1 MRKKTGVSSK
11 NNRKITDSMRKI
23 AGASALRR
31 FFACENVVESPVPFG
46 EFVRKLQNMAEIAEN
61 YLNVQRITIYSCQE
75 VRSAQR
81 GDENMKKRRYFAG
94 AAAILFLLLLCGFA
108 PQSITEDKDAQVL
121 LYETYGESEILVY
134 TGRTTVLYRPDGRS
148 AEAPFNGQYA
158 VLHGDTVTVFA
169 ETEEFLAVERFSAE
183 TLEETDLFAL
193 PVTSGLR
200 FAESDSAG
208 RLYAVTYGAP
218 STLQVFD
225 AAGEPLTEFIFED
238 KIFGIQTVDSTL
250 YVLLSE
256 SAVQISLAGNV
267 PTLSGTAFTYAPA
280 ARPYKLLGSDVYVNM
295 QGEVRL
301 FSGEEWAEDTIVTE
315 AVLSGDMLYWLS
327 DTSEVSRVC
336 RGDKAEFFTLSG
348 EAAALTANAAIIWQN
363 GALCRESFGTFVQP
377 TPTPSPI
384 PTPTPEPTA
393 TPKPSKT
400 PKPTATPKS
409 STTPKPAAT
418 PKPTATPDPDVTAKL
433 RVSGHI
439 LYAEPGVTAAKL
451 RAAFPQAEVE
461 VYTSSSAA
469 ASGRLKTGMSV
480 LIDDELYTVIV
491 PGDINASGTVN
502 TADMRLLQRV
512 LVGETEL
519 TDTAALA
526 ADLNENGRPDAADL
540 VLLAAKMQRD

>member
-1 MRKKTGVSSK
+1 
-11 NNRKITDSMRKI
+11 
-23 AGASALRR
+23 
-31 FFACENVVESPVPFG
+31 
-46 EFVRKLQNMAEIAEN
+46 
-61 YLNVQRITIYSCQE
+61 
-75 VRSAQR
+75 
-81 GDENMKKRRYFAG
+81 MKKRRYFAG

-183 TLEETDLFAL
+183 TFEETDLFAL

-363 GALCRESFGTFVQP
+363 GVLCRESFGTFVQP

-400 PKPTATPKS
+400 PKPTATPKP
-409 STTPKPAAT
+409 STTPKPTAI

-451 RAAFPQAEVE
+451 RAAFPQAEVK

-480 LIDDELYTVIV
+480 LIDDKLYTVIV

-540 VLLAAKMQRD
+540 VLLDAKMQRD

>member
-1 MRKKTGVSSK
+1 
-11 NNRKITDSMRKI
+11 
-23 AGASALRR
+23 
-31 FFACENVVESPVPFG
+31 
-46 EFVRKLQNMAEIAEN
+46 
-61 YLNVQRITIYSCQE
+61 
-75 VRSAQR
+75 
-81 GDENMKKRRYFAG
+81 MKKRRYFAG

-327 DTSEVSRVC
+327 DTSEVSRVR

-348 EAAALTANAAIIWQN
+348 EAASLTANAAIIWQN
-363 GALCRESFGTFVQP
+363 GVLCRESFGTFVQP

-469 ASGRLKTGMSV
+469 ASGRLKTGMSA

>member
-1 MRKKTGVSSK
+1 
-11 NNRKITDSMRKI
+11 
-23 AGASALRR
+23 
-31 FFACENVVESPVPFG
+31 
-46 EFVRKLQNMAEIAEN
+46 
-61 YLNVQRITIYSCQE
+61 
-75 VRSAQR
+75 
-81 GDENMKKRRYFAG
+81 MKKRRYFAG
-94 AAAILFLLLLCGFA
+94 TAAILFLLLLCGFA

-134 TGRTTVLYRPDGRS
+134 TGRTTMLYRPDGRS

-327 DTSEVSRVC
+327 DTSEVSRV
-336 RGDKAEFFTLSG
+336 RHGDKAEFFTLSG

-384 PTPTPEPTA
+384 PTP
-393 TPKPSKT
+393 
-400 PKPTATPKS
+400 
-409 STTPKPAAT
+409 T

-480 LIDDELYTVIV
+480 LIDDKLYTVIV

-540 VLLAAKMQRD
+540 VLLDAKMQRD

>member
-1 MRKKTGVSSK
+1 
-11 NNRKITDSMRKI
+11 
-23 AGASALRR
+23 
-31 FFACENVVESPVPFG
+31 
-46 EFVRKLQNMAEIAEN
+46 
-61 YLNVQRITIYSCQE
+61 
-75 VRSAQR
+75 
-81 GDENMKKRRYFAG
+81 MKKRRYFAG

-108 PQSITEDKDAQVL
+108 SQSITEDKDAQVL

-134 TGRTTVLYRPDGRS
+134 TGRMTVLYRPDGRS

-225 AAGEPLTEFIFED
+225 AAGEPLTEFTFED
-238 KIFGIQTVDSTL
+238 KIFGIQTVGSTL
-250 YVLLSE
+250 YALLSE

-301 FSGEEWAEDTIVTE
+301 FSGEKWAEDTIVTE
-315 AVLSGDMLYWLS
+315 AVLSDDMLYWLS
-327 DTSEVSRVC
+327 DTSEVSRMR

-348 EAAALTANAAIIWQN
+348 EAAALTANASIIWQN
-363 GALCRESFGTFVQP
+363 GTLCREPFGTFVQP

-393 TPKPSKT
+393 TPKPSTTPKSTATPKPSTT
-400 PKPTATPKS
+400 PKPTA
-409 STTPKPAAT
+409 A

-461 VYTSSSAA
+461 VYTVSSAA
-469 ASGRLKTGMSV
+469 VSGRLKTGMSAM
-480 LIDDELYTVIV
+480 IDDKLYTVIV

-502 TADMRLLQRV
+502 TADLRFLQRV

-519 TDTAALA
+519 ADTAALA

>member
-1 MRKKTGVSSK
+1 
-11 NNRKITDSMRKI
+11 
-23 AGASALRR
+23 
-31 FFACENVVESPVPFG
+31 
-46 EFVRKLQNMAEIAEN
+46 
-61 YLNVQRITIYSCQE
+61 
-75 VRSAQR
+75 
-81 GDENMKKRRYFAG
+81 MKKRRYFAG

-134 TGRTTVLYRPDGRS
+134 TGRTTVLYCPDGRS

-280 ARPYKLLGSDVYVNM
+280 ARPYKLLGSDVYVNI

-327 DTSEVSRVC
+327 DTSEVSRVR

-384 PTPTPEPTA
+384 PTP
-393 TPKPSKT
+393 
-400 PKPTATPKS
+400 
-409 STTPKPAAT
+409 T

-469 ASGRLKTGMSV
+469 ASGRLKTGMSA
-480 LIDDELYTVIV
+480 LIDDKLYTVIV

-540 VLLAAKMQRD
+540 VLLAAKMRQD

>member
-1 MRKKTGVSSK
+1 
-11 NNRKITDSMRKI
+11 
-23 AGASALRR
+23 
-31 FFACENVVESPVPFG
+31 
-46 EFVRKLQNMAEIAEN
+46 
-61 YLNVQRITIYSCQE
+61 
-75 VRSAQR
+75 
-81 GDENMKKRRYFAG
+81 MKKRRYFAG

-169 ETEEFLAVERFSAE
+169 ETEEFFAVERFSAE

-218 STLQVFD
+218 STLQVFN

-301 FSGEEWAEDTIVTE
+301 FSGEEWTEDTIVTE

-327 DTSEVSRVC
+327 DTSEVSRVR

-409 STTPKPAAT
+409 STTPKPTAT
-418 PKPTATPDPDVTAKL
+418 SKPTATPDPDVTAKL
-433 RVSGHI
+433 WVSGHI

-469 ASGRLKTGMSV
+469 ASGRLKTGMIV

-540 VLLAAKMQRD
+540 VLLDAKMQRD

>member
-1 MRKKTGVSSK
+1 
-11 NNRKITDSMRKI
+11 
-23 AGASALRR
+23 
-31 FFACENVVESPVPFG
+31 
-46 EFVRKLQNMAEIAEN
+46 
-61 YLNVQRITIYSCQE
+61 
-75 VRSAQR
+75 
-81 GDENMKKRRYFAG
+81 MKKRRYFAG
-94 AAAILFLLLLCGFA
+94 TAAILFLLLLCGFA

-134 TGRTTVLYRPDGRS
+134 AGRTTVLYRPDGRS

-238 KIFGIQTVDSTL
+238 KIFGIQMVDGML

-327 DTSEVSRVC
+327 DTSEVSRVR

-363 GALCRESFGTFVQP
+363 GALCREPFGTFVQP

-400 PKPTATPKS
+400 PKPTT
-409 STTPKPAAT
+409 T

-480 LIDDELYTVIV
+480 LIDDKLYTVIV

-540 VLLAAKMQRD
+540 VLLAGKMQRD

>member
-1 MRKKTGVSSK
+1 
-11 NNRKITDSMRKI
+11 
-23 AGASALRR
+23 
-31 FFACENVVESPVPFG
+31 
-46 EFVRKLQNMAEIAEN
+46 
-61 YLNVQRITIYSCQE
+61 
-75 VRSAQR
+75 
-81 GDENMKKRRYFAG
+81 MKKRRYFAG

-256 SAVQISLAGNV
+256 SAVQISLAGNM

-315 AVLSGDMLYWLS
+315 AILSGDMIYWLS

-363 GALCRESFGTFVQP
+363 GVLCRESFGTFVQP

>member
-1 MRKKTGVSSK
+1 
-11 NNRKITDSMRKI
+11 
-23 AGASALRR
+23 
-31 FFACENVVESPVPFG
+31 
-46 EFVRKLQNMAEIAEN
+46 
-61 YLNVQRITIYSCQE
+61 
-75 VRSAQR
+75 
-81 GDENMKKRRYFAG
+81 MKKRRYFAG

-108 PQSITEDKDAQVL
+108 SQSITEDKDAQVL

-134 TGRTTVLYRPDGRS
+134 TGRTTVLYRPDGCS

-225 AAGEPLTEFIFED
+225 AAGEPLTEFTFED
-238 KIFGIQTVDSTL
+238 KIFGIQTVGSTL
-250 YVLLSE
+250 YALLSE

-327 DTSEVSRVC
+327 DTSEVSRVR
-336 RGDKAEFFTLSG
+336 RGDKAELFTLSG
-348 EAAALTANAAIIWQN
+348 EAAALTANAAIIWKN
-363 GALCRESFGTFVQP
+363 GTLCREPFGAFVQP

-400 PKPTATPKS
+400 PKPTATPKP
-409 STTPKPAAT
+409 STTPKPTATPKPSTTPKPTAA
-418 PKPTATPDPDVTAKL
+418 PKPTATPDPNVTAKL

-469 ASGRLKTGMSV
+469 ATGRLKTGMSA
-480 LIDDELYTVIV
+480 LIDDKLYTVIV

-502 TADMRLLQRV
+502 TADLRFLQRV

-519 TDTAALA
+519 ADTAALA

>member
-1 MRKKTGVSSK
+1 
-11 NNRKITDSMRKI
+11 
-23 AGASALRR
+23 
-31 FFACENVVESPVPFG
+31 
-46 EFVRKLQNMAEIAEN
+46 
-61 YLNVQRITIYSCQE
+61 
-75 VRSAQR
+75 
-81 GDENMKKRRYFAG
+81 MKKRRYFAG

-301 FSGEEWAEDTIVTE
+301 FSGEEWAEDAIVTE

-327 DTSEVSRVC
+327 DTSEVSRVR

-363 GALCRESFGTFVQP
+363 GVLCRESFGTFVQP

>member
-1 MRKKTGVSSK
+1 M
-11 NNRKITDSMRKI
+11 
-23 AGASALRR
+23 
-31 FFACENVVESPVPFG
+31 
-46 EFVRKLQNMAEIAEN
+46 
-61 YLNVQRITIYSCQE
+61 
-75 VRSAQR
+75 
-81 GDENMKKRRYFAG
+81 
-94 AAAILFLLLLCGFA
+94 
-108 PQSITEDKDAQVL
+108 
-121 LYETYGESEILVY
+121 
-134 TGRTTVLYRPDGRS
+134 
-148 AEAPFNGQYA
+148 
-158 VLHGDTVTVFA
+158 
-169 ETEEFLAVERFSAE
+169 
-183 TLEETDLFAL
+183 
-193 PVTSGLR
+193 
-200 FAESDSAG
+200 
-208 RLYAVTYGAP
+208 
-218 STLQVFD
+218 
-225 AAGEPLTEFIFED
+225 
-238 KIFGIQTVDSTL
+238 DSTL

-327 DTSEVSRVC
+327 DTSEVSRVR

-363 GALCRESFGTFVQP
+363 GALCREPFGTFVQP

-400 PKPTATPKS
+400 PKPTAYTETDRHAEP
-409 STTPKPAAT
+409 TAT

-491 PGDINASGTVN
+491 PGDINASSTVN
-502 TADMRLLQRV
+502 TARYASFAACARRGDGTDRHSRACRRL
-512 LVGETEL
+512 
-519 TDTAALA
+519 
-526 ADLNENGRPDAADL
+526 
-540 VLLAAKMQRD
+540 K

>member
-1 MRKKTGVSSK
+1 
-11 NNRKITDSMRKI
+11 
-23 AGASALRR
+23 
-31 FFACENVVESPVPFG
+31 
-46 EFVRKLQNMAEIAEN
+46 
-61 YLNVQRITIYSCQE
+61 
-75 VRSAQR
+75 
-81 GDENMKKRRYFAG
+81 MKKRRYFAG

-238 KIFGIQTVDSTL
+238 TIFGIQTVNSTL

-363 GALCRESFGTFVQP
+363 GVLCRESFGTFVQP

-400 PKPTATPKS
+400 PKPTATPKPS
-409 STTPKPAAT
+409 MTPKPTAI

-439 LYAEPGVTAAKL
+439 LYAEPGITAAKL

-469 ASGRLKTGMSV
+469 ASGRLKTGMSAM
-480 LIDDELYTVIV
+480 IDDKLYTVIV

>member
-1 MRKKTGVSSK
+1 
-11 NNRKITDSMRKI
+11 
-23 AGASALRR
+23 
-31 FFACENVVESPVPFG
+31 
-46 EFVRKLQNMAEIAEN
+46 
-61 YLNVQRITIYSCQE
+61 
-75 VRSAQR
+75 
-81 GDENMKKRRYFAG
+81 MKKRRYFAG

-327 DTSEVSRVC
+327 DTSEVSRVR

-348 EAAALTANAAIIWQN
+348 EAASLTANAAIIWQN
-363 GALCRESFGTFVQP
+363 GALCRELFGTFVQP

-540 VLLAAKMQRD
+540 VLLAAKMNRD

>member
-1 MRKKTGVSSK
+1 
-11 NNRKITDSMRKI
+11 
-23 AGASALRR
+23 
-31 FFACENVVESPVPFG
+31 
-46 EFVRKLQNMAEIAEN
+46 
-61 YLNVQRITIYSCQE
+61 
-75 VRSAQR
+75 
-81 GDENMKKRRYFAG
+81 MKKRRYFAG

-158 VLHGDTVTVFA
+158 VLHGDAVTVFA

-238 KIFGIQTVDSTL
+238 TIFGIQTVDSTL

-327 DTSEVSRVC
+327 DTSEVSRVR

-400 PKPTATPKS
+400 PKPTATPKP
-409 STTPKPAAT
+409 STTPKLTAT

-480 LIDDELYTVIV
+480 LIDDKLYTVIV

-526 ADLNENGRPDAADL
+526 ADLNENGRSDAADL
-540 VLLAAKMQRD
+540 VLLDAKMQRD

>member
-1 MRKKTGVSSK
+1 
-11 NNRKITDSMRKI
+11 
-23 AGASALRR
+23 
-31 FFACENVVESPVPFG
+31 
-46 EFVRKLQNMAEIAEN
+46 
-61 YLNVQRITIYSCQE
+61 
-75 VRSAQR
+75 
-81 GDENMKKRRYFAG
+81 MKKRRYFAG
-94 AAAILFLLLLCGFA
+94 TAAILFLLLLCGFA

-267 PTLSGTAFTYAPA
+267 PILSGTAFAYAPA

-315 AVLSGDMLYWLS
+315 ARFERRHALLAFGHLGGLARAPRRQGGVLHAFRRSGCTHRKCS
-327 DTSEVSRVC
+327 DH
-336 RGDKAEFFTLSG
+336 L
-348 EAAALTANAAIIWQN
+348 
-363 GALCRESFGTFVQP
+363 
-377 TPTPSPI
+377 
-384 PTPTPEPTA
+384 
-393 TPKPSKT
+393 
-400 PKPTATPKS
+400 
-409 STTPKPAAT
+409 
-418 PKPTATPDPDVTAKL
+418 AK
-433 RVSGHI
+433 R
-439 LYAEPGVTAAKL
+439 
-451 RAAFPQAEVE
+451 R
-461 VYTSSSAA
+461 
-469 ASGRLKTGMSV
+469 
-480 LIDDELYTVIV
+480 TV
-491 PGDINASGTVN
+491 
-502 TADMRLLQRV
+502 QRV
-512 LVGETEL
+512 VRYICAAYAHTFAHP
-519 TDTAALA
+519 DTYAGADRDPKAL
-526 ADLNENGRPDAADL
+526 
-540 VLLAAKMQRD
+540 

>member
-1 MRKKTGVSSK
+1 
-11 NNRKITDSMRKI
+11 
-23 AGASALRR
+23 
-31 FFACENVVESPVPFG
+31 
-46 EFVRKLQNMAEIAEN
+46 
-61 YLNVQRITIYSCQE
+61 
-75 VRSAQR
+75 
-81 GDENMKKRRYFAG
+81 MKKRRYFAG

-208 RLYAVTYGAP
+208 RLYTVTYGAP

-238 KIFGIQTVDSTL
+238 RIFGIQTVDSTL

-267 PTLSGTAFTYAPA
+267 PTLSGTAFTYVPA

-327 DTSEVSRVC
+327 DTSEVSRVR

-363 GALCRESFGTFVQP
+363 GALCREPFGAFVQP

-400 PKPTATPKS
+400 PKPTATPKPS
-409 STTPKPAAT
+409 MT
-418 PKPTATPDPDVTAKL
+418 PKPTATPKPPPHRIRMSRRSCV
-433 RVSGHI
+433 
-439 LYAEPGVTAAKL
+439 
-451 RAAFPQAEVE
+451 FPATF
-461 VYTSSSAA
+461 YTQ
-469 ASGRLKTGMSV
+469 
-480 LIDDELYTVIV
+480 
-491 PGDINASGTVN
+491 N
-502 TADMRLLQRV
+502 RV
-512 LVGETEL
+512 LRQQSYGQRSHRRKWKCTRHPPQ
-519 TDTAALA
+519 
-526 ADLNENGRPDAADL
+526 RPPAG
-540 VLLAAKMQRD
+540 

>member
-1 MRKKTGVSSK
+1 
-11 NNRKITDSMRKI
+11 
-23 AGASALRR
+23 
-31 FFACENVVESPVPFG
+31 
-46 EFVRKLQNMAEIAEN
+46 
-61 YLNVQRITIYSCQE
+61 
-75 VRSAQR
+75 
-81 GDENMKKRRYFAG
+81 MKKRRYFAG

-256 SAVQISLAGNV
+256 SAVQMSLAGKV

-327 DTSEVSRVC
+327 DTSEVSRVR
-336 RGDKAEFFTLSG
+336 RGDKAELFTLSG

-393 TPKPSKT
+393 TPKPS
-400 PKPTATPKS
+400 
-409 STTPKPAAT
+409 TTPKPPAT

-480 LIDDELYTVIV
+480 LIDDKLYTVIV

-540 VLLAAKMQRD
+540 VLLDAKMQRD

>member
-1 MRKKTGVSSK
+1 
-11 NNRKITDSMRKI
+11 
-23 AGASALRR
+23 
-31 FFACENVVESPVPFG
+31 
-46 EFVRKLQNMAEIAEN
+46 
-61 YLNVQRITIYSCQE
+61 
-75 VRSAQR
+75 
-81 GDENMKKRRYFAG
+81 MKKRRYFAG

-363 GALCRESFGTFVQP
+363 GVLCRESFGTFVQP

-400 PKPTATPKS
+400 PKPTATPKP
-409 STTPKPAAT
+409 STTPKPTAI

-540 VLLAAKMQRD
+540 VLLAAKMRQD

>member
-1 MRKKTGVSSK
+1 
-11 NNRKITDSMRKI
+11 
-23 AGASALRR
+23 
-31 FFACENVVESPVPFG
+31 
-46 EFVRKLQNMAEIAEN
+46 
-61 YLNVQRITIYSCQE
+61 
-75 VRSAQR
+75 
-81 GDENMKKRRYFAG
+81 MKKRRYFAG

-183 TLEETDLFAL
+183 TFEETDLFAL

-363 GALCRESFGTFVQP
+363 GVLCRESFGTFVQP

-400 PKPTATPKS
+400 PKPTATPKP
-409 STTPKPAAT
+409 STTPKPTAI

-480 LIDDELYTVIV
+480 LIDDKLYTVIV

-540 VLLAAKMQRD
+540 VLLDAKMQRD

>member
-1 MRKKTGVSSK
+1 
-11 NNRKITDSMRKI
+11 
-23 AGASALRR
+23 
-31 FFACENVVESPVPFG
+31 
-46 EFVRKLQNMAEIAEN
+46 
-61 YLNVQRITIYSCQE
+61 
-75 VRSAQR
+75 
-81 GDENMKKRRYFAG
+81 MKKRRYFAG

-134 TGRTTVLYRPDGRS
+134 TGRTTVLYRPDGCS

-225 AAGEPLTEFIFED
+225 AAGEPLTEFTFED
-238 KIFGIQTVDSTL
+238 KIFGIQTVGSTL
-250 YVLLSE
+250 YALLSE

-301 FSGEEWAEDTIVTE
+301 FSGEKWAEDTIVTE

-327 DTSEVSRVC
+327 DTSEVSRVR

-363 GALCRESFGTFVQP
+363 GTLCREPFGTFVQP

-400 PKPTATPKS
+400 PKPTATPKP
-409 STTPKPAAT
+409 STTPKPTATPKPSTTPKPTAA

-469 ASGRLKTGMSV
+469 ATGRLKTGMSA
-480 LIDDELYTVIV
+480 LIDDKLYTVIV

-502 TADMRLLQRV
+502 TADLRFLQRV

-519 TDTAALA
+519 ADTAALA

>member
-1 MRKKTGVSSK
+1 
-11 NNRKITDSMRKI
+11 
-23 AGASALRR
+23 
-31 FFACENVVESPVPFG
+31 
-46 EFVRKLQNMAEIAEN
+46 
-61 YLNVQRITIYSCQE
+61 
-75 VRSAQR
+75 
-81 GDENMKKRRYFAG
+81 MKKRRYFAG

-327 DTSEVSRVC
+327 DTSEVSRVR

-363 GALCRESFGTFVQP
+363 GVLCRESFGTFVQP

-409 STTPKPAAT
+409 STTPKPTATPKPSTT
-418 PKPTATPDPDVTAKL
+418 PKPTATPKPSTTPDPDVTAKL

-480 LIDDELYTVIV
+480 LIDDKLYTVIV

>member
-1 MRKKTGVSSK
+1 
-11 NNRKITDSMRKI
+11 
-23 AGASALRR
+23 
-31 FFACENVVESPVPFG
+31 
-46 EFVRKLQNMAEIAEN
+46 
-61 YLNVQRITIYSCQE
+61 
-75 VRSAQR
+75 
-81 GDENMKKRRYFAG
+81 MKKRRYFAG

-208 RLYAVTYGAP
+208 RLYTVTYGAP

-238 KIFGIQTVDSTL
+238 RIFGIQTVDSTL

-267 PTLSGTAFTYAPA
+267 PTLSGTAFTYVPA

-327 DTSEVSRVC
+327 DTSEVSRVR

-363 GALCRESFGTFVQP
+363 GALCREPFGAFVQP

-400 PKPTATPKS
+400 PKPTATPKPS
-409 STTPKPAAT
+409 MTPKPTAT
-418 PKPTATPDPDVTAKL
+418 PRPTATPDPDVTAKL

>member
-1 MRKKTGVSSK
+1 
-11 NNRKITDSMRKI
+11 
-23 AGASALRR
+23 
-31 FFACENVVESPVPFG
+31 
-46 EFVRKLQNMAEIAEN
+46 
-61 YLNVQRITIYSCQE
+61 
-75 VRSAQR
+75 
-81 GDENMKKRRYFAG
+81 MKKRRYFAG

-256 SAVQISLAGNV
+256 SAVQISLAGNM

-315 AVLSGDMLYWLS
+315 AILSGDMIYWLS
-327 DTSEVSRVC
+327 DTSEVSRVR

-363 GALCRESFGTFVQP
+363 GVLCRESFGTFVQP

-400 PKPTATPKS
+400 PKPTATPKP
-409 STTPKPAAT
+409 STTPKTTAT

-480 LIDDELYTVIV
+480 LIDDKLYTVIV

-540 VLLAAKMQRD
+540 VLLDAKMQRD

>member
-1 MRKKTGVSSK
+1 
-11 NNRKITDSMRKI
+11 
-23 AGASALRR
+23 
-31 FFACENVVESPVPFG
+31 
-46 EFVRKLQNMAEIAEN
+46 
-61 YLNVQRITIYSCQE
+61 
-75 VRSAQR
+75 
-81 GDENMKKRRYFAG
+81 MKKRRYFAG
-94 AAAILFLLLLCGFA
+94 TAAILFLLLLCGFA

-134 TGRTTVLYRPDGRS
+134 TGRTTMLYRPDGRS

-301 FSGEEWAEDTIVTE
+301 FSGEEWVEDTIVTE

-363 GALCRESFGTFVQP
+363 GVLCRESFGTFVQP

-400 PKPTATPKS
+400 PKPTATPKP
-409 STTPKPAAT
+409 STMPKPTAA

-540 VLLAAKMQRD
+540 VLLDAKMQRD

>member
-1 MRKKTGVSSK
+1 
-11 NNRKITDSMRKI
+11 
-23 AGASALRR
+23 
-31 FFACENVVESPVPFG
+31 
-46 EFVRKLQNMAEIAEN
+46 
-61 YLNVQRITIYSCQE
+61 
-75 VRSAQR
+75 
-81 GDENMKKRRYFAG
+81 MKKRRYFAG

-208 RLYAVTYGAP
+208 RLYTVTYGAP

-238 KIFGIQTVDSTL
+238 RIFGIQTVDSTL

-267 PTLSGTAFTYAPA
+267 PTLSGTAFTYVPA

-327 DTSEVSRVC
+327 DTSEVSRVR

-363 GALCRESFGTFVQP
+363 GALCREPFGAFVQP

-400 PKPTATPKS
+400 PKPTATPKPS
-409 STTPKPAAT
+409 MT

>member
-1 MRKKTGVSSK
+1 
-11 NNRKITDSMRKI
+11 
-23 AGASALRR
+23 
-31 FFACENVVESPVPFG
+31 
-46 EFVRKLQNMAEIAEN
+46 
-61 YLNVQRITIYSCQE
+61 
-75 VRSAQR
+75 
-81 GDENMKKRRYFAG
+81 MKKRRYFAG

-134 TGRTTVLYRPDGRS
+134 TGRTTMLYRPDGRS

-315 AVLSGDMLYWLS
+315 AVLNGDMLYWLS
-327 DTSEVSRVC
+327 DTSEVSRVR

-363 GALCRESFGTFVQP
+363 GTLCREPFGTFVQP

-400 PKPTATPKS
+400 PKPTA
-409 STTPKPAAT
+409 A

-502 TADMRLLQRV
+502 TVDMRLLQRV

-540 VLLAAKMQRD
+540 VLLAAKMRRD

>member
-1 MRKKTGVSSK
+1 
-11 NNRKITDSMRKI
+11 
-23 AGASALRR
+23 
-31 FFACENVVESPVPFG
+31 
-46 EFVRKLQNMAEIAEN
+46 
-61 YLNVQRITIYSCQE
+61 
-75 VRSAQR
+75 
-81 GDENMKKRRYFAG
+81 MKKRRYFAG
-94 AAAILFLLLLCGFA
+94 AAAILFLLLFCGFA

-327 DTSEVSRVC
+327 DTSEVSRVR

-348 EAAALTANAAIIWQN
+348 EAASLTANAAIIWQN
-363 GALCRESFGTFVQP
+363 GVLCRESFGTFVQP

-540 VLLAAKMQRD
+540 VLLDAKMQRD

>member
-1 MRKKTGVSSK
+1 
-11 NNRKITDSMRKI
+11 
-23 AGASALRR
+23 
-31 FFACENVVESPVPFG
+31 
-46 EFVRKLQNMAEIAEN
+46 
-61 YLNVQRITIYSCQE
+61 
-75 VRSAQR
+75 
-81 GDENMKKRRYFAG
+81 MKKRRYFAG

-208 RLYAVTYGAP
+208 RLYAVAYGAP

-238 KIFGIQTVDSTL
+238 TIFGIQTVNSTL

-363 GALCRESFGTFVQP
+363 GVLCRESFGTFVQP

>member
-1 MRKKTGVSSK
+1 
-11 NNRKITDSMRKI
+11 
-23 AGASALRR
+23 
-31 FFACENVVESPVPFG
+31 
-46 EFVRKLQNMAEIAEN
+46 
-61 YLNVQRITIYSCQE
+61 
-75 VRSAQR
+75 
-81 GDENMKKRRYFAG
+81 MKKRRYFAG
-94 AAAILFLLLLCGFA
+94 TAAILFLLLLCGFA

-158 VLHGDTVTVFA
+158 VLYGDTVTVFA

-327 DTSEVSRVC
+327 DTSEVSRVR

-363 GALCRESFGTFVQP
+363 GVLCRESFGTFVQP

-409 STTPKPAAT
+409 STTPKPTAT
-418 PKPTATPDPDVTAKL
+418 PKPSTTPKPTAIPKPTATPDSDVTAKL

>member
-1 MRKKTGVSSK
+1 
-11 NNRKITDSMRKI
+11 
-23 AGASALRR
+23 
-31 FFACENVVESPVPFG
+31 
-46 EFVRKLQNMAEIAEN
+46 
-61 YLNVQRITIYSCQE
+61 
-75 VRSAQR
+75 
-81 GDENMKKRRYFAG
+81 MKKRRYFAG

-208 RLYAVTYGAP
+208 RLYTVTYGAP

-238 KIFGIQTVDSTL
+238 RIFGIQTVDSTL

-267 PTLSGTAFTYAPA
+267 PTLSGTAFTYVPA

-327 DTSEVSRVC
+327 DTSEVSRVR

-363 GALCRESFGTFVQP
+363 GALCREPFGAFVQP

-384 PTPTPEPTA
+384 PTPTPE
-393 TPKPSKT
+393 
-400 PKPTATPKS
+400 
-409 STTPKPAAT
+409 
-418 PKPTATPDPDVTAKL
+418 PTATPDPDVTAKL